1 LAFSIKPF
9 NVPAANF
16 VVPLPKVTIPEQ
28 VIILVK
34 LFKLIEKE
42 NNLQE
47 ESLKMET
54 MAEPALII
62 MNDEAGIH

>member
-1 LAFSIKPF
+1 M
-9 NVPAANF
+9 
-16 VVPLPKVTIPEQ
+16 VPLPKVTIPEQ